1 MQLLTP
7 SQSGAKEHQIGWN
20 KPEYGKGAPFLHTA
34 QSSHNH
40 DTAKTPTVS
49 KDLEKDVRYIKTR
62 KISAVALGSEEMQLF
77 SHNRGK
83 GIHCSFRI
91 HTD

>member
-1 MQLLTP
+1 MEKGTP
-7 SQSGAKEHQIGWN
+7 S
-20 KPEYGKGAPFLHTA
+20 LHTA
-34 QSSHNH
+34 ESSRSH
-40 DTAKTPTVS
+40 DIAKTQTVS

-62 KISAVALGSEEMQLF
+62 KISAVALVSEKMQLF

-83 GIHCSFRI
+83 GIHCSFMV